1 MSKLTIRDLN
11 FAGKKALVRVD
22 FNVPLKDGVV
32 NDDTRISAA
41 IPTLKYLLEKG
52 AALILMSHL
61 GRPKGEAKPEFSL
74 APVVPVLAEKL
85 GVDVQFATACVGE
98 DATQKAANLKA
109 GEVLLLENTRYLAGE
124 KKNDPVMAKQL
135 SELGDIFVND
145 AFGTA
150 HRAHASTVGVANY
163 LPTVSGLLLERELE
177 YLLGAVSN
185 PQRPFVAILGGA
197 KVSDKIGVIENLLT
211 KADKVLIGGGMANT
225 FYKAQ
230 GIAIGS
236 SLVEDDAL
244 ETAKGL
250 LEKSGDTLVLPSQV
264 VIADKFGADANTE
277 TIAIS
282 AGVPEGWMILDVV
295 TTEFVDILADAKMVV
310 WNGPMG
316 VFELAPF
323 AIGTNNVAQMIADSD
338 ATSIVGGGDSVS
350 AIKKSGLADAITH
363 ISTGGGASLELL
375 EGKELPGVA
384 ALGEKM
390 NARRTPVIAGNWKM
404 NMSPA
409 AGVALANGIVEQL
422 AGQLPT
428 DVIVCPPAVSLF
440 SVSQIV
446 GPTSVGIGAQNIYF
460 ESKGAYTGEIAPDML
475 TGWCNYVIIGHSER
489 RQIFGDTDEWVNK
502 KVKAAF
508 AAGLMPILCCGETL
522 AQREA
527 GETNAV
533 LKAQLESALDGLT
546 ADEVET
552 MIVAYEPIWAIGT
565 GVTASPEQAEETVAE
580 VRCMI
585 AGFYDANL
593 AEKVRIQYGGSVKP
607 ANAFELASKP
617 NIDGFLVGGASLKA
631 DSFVEIIREAA
642 KAYS

>member
-1 MSKLTIRDLN
+1 MSKQTIRDIN

-22 FNVPLKDGVV
+22 FNVPLKEGVV
-32 NDDTRISAA
+32 NDDTRIRAA
-41 IPTLKYLLEKG
+41 IPTLKYLLDQG

-61 GRPKGEAKPEFSL
+61 GRPKGEAKAEFSL
-74 APVVPVLAEKL
+74 EPVVSVLSDLL
-85 GVDVQFATACVGE
+85 GKPVQFASDCIGE
-98 DATQKAANLKA
+98 EAASKAAALNA
-109 GEVLLLENTRYLAGE
+109 GDVLLLQNTRYYAGE
-124 KKNDPVMAKQL
+124 KKNDPELAQKLAK
-135 SELGDIFVND
+135 LGDVFVND

-150 HRAHASTVGVANY
+150 HRAHASTVGVADY
-163 LPTVSGLLLERELE
+163 LPAVSGLLLERELD
-177 YLLGAVSN
+177 YLIGAVST
-185 PQRPFVAILGGA
+185 PKRPFVAILGGA

-230 GIAIGS
+230 GLAIGN
-236 SLVEDDAL
+236 SLVEDDVL
-244 ETAKGL
+244 DTAKSL
-250 LEKSGDTLVLPSQV
+250 LAAADGKLVLPSQV
-264 VIADKFGADANTE
+264 VIADAFSADANTQ
-277 TIAIS
+277 TIAV
-282 AGVPEGWMILDVV
+282 ADGVPDGWMILDVV
-295 TTEFVDILADAKMVV
+295 TDEFSAVLADAKLVV

-323 AIGTNNVAQMIADSD
+323 AIGTNSVAQMIADSD

-350 AIKKSGLADAITH
+350 AIKKSGLASEITH

-384 ALGEKM
+384 AIGDKM
-390 NARRTPVIAGNWKM
+390 AIQRTPIIAGNWKM

-409 AGVALANGIVEQL
+409 AGVGLAQGIVDQL
-422 AGQLPT
+422 GGSIPT
-428 DVIVCPPAVSLF
+428 QVVVCPPAVSLF
-440 SVSQIV
+440 AVSRVV
-446 GPTSVGIGAQNIYF
+446 GPSPALIGAQNIYF

-475 TGWCNYVIIGHSER
+475 TGWVNYVIIGHSER
-489 RQIFGDTDEWVNK
+489 RQMFGDTNEWVNK

-533 LKAQLESALDGLT
+533 LKAQIESALDGVS
-546 ADEVET
+546 ADDFET
-552 MIVAYEPIWAIGT
+552 MVIAYEPIWAIGT
-565 GVTASPEQAEETVAE
+565 GVTATPEQAEETCAE
-580 VRCMI
+580 VRCMV
-585 AGFYDANL
+585 AGIYGDTL

-607 ANAFELASKP
+607 ANAFALASKP

-642 KAYS
+642 RAYG